1 MRKAF
6 ALLILLCLIL
16 PGRVFAAEKLI
27 VTEIKNVRAV
37 YEEKKV
43 SDAGQVQHEVK
54 LKWTATVK
62 IPDNPGVMDY
72 LRNSE
77 VKIYRLNAPD
87 TVNPGSPTATLD
99 VSRFY
104 TVEDIKRTGTK
115 DSFGNI
121 SADVEMEYTDSP
133 DKGNAYYYY
142 RVWSGTGMAG
152 DPTKDV
158 RVYAGKQAGNQP
170 VTDDRRKKFAESE
183 DWPSRLAGSV
193 LMSIPNFILKAIGLE
208 DPMELIYQTKIEYV
222 SKPGEPG
229 RPEGFSTPKIVLE
242 GDKSYFRTFTASE
255 FGGIAKFYDRVNE
268 VVPVSLVLLI
278 VLMGMGFLY
287 TSTNPNSKITFRE
300 YAVGLLLGAAALKFG
315 IYVLQIV
322 FDINYAIVK
331 YFEYIAGDRLKDS
344 LFSTILQDESGLG
357 AAILFFVVV
366 FSVAVINWQYI
377 IRKIVIALLI
387 GLLPLVAVISIMPSR
402 RYAIGYWAKE
412 FFSQVFLQSAH
423 AAVLTLALLLM
434 APEPAG
440 NVAMADMGIWMK
452 VACIAGLPT
461 IAPLV
466 RRVIGADDPGG
477 GMMTSIGA
485 LIGAGSLANIGKML
499 TVQKKKVPGVP
510 AEAPAPGSLAGGNV
524 AGSLSGG
531 SGIAGSILG
540 SGLRMGAGAVAGLA
554 GGFLAG
560 PVGMMTGARVGSG
573 LADRVSDF
581 AGGAVDFALSS
592 PEQRLQKMGL
602 FHSAQL
608 DDPKEAY
615 QAGQRLFGDG
625 LTGKA
630 VGGGMAVYKFAQ
642 GKLGIT
648 DPGAVRQVKQGIS
661 ADMASLNVARQ
672 QVAAHKPVLDEAR
685 ARFGYAKSA
694 CAVHAGNIKEL
705 KRQEESLVVRENM
718 AEQEFCAAS
727 DHYDSSR
734 WWDRGAIEDMKQ
746 KSLDLYY
753 AQDDVI
759 NVRSRIEDQEI
770 TLESARVEQD
780 RAELALREAEII
792 HARHQMNVSGLEQ
805 KLSAERIR
813 QEFEKLKTGNEYKG
827 GISASWR

>member
-43 SDAGQVQHEVK
+43 SDVGQVQHEVK

-62 IPDNPGVMDY
+62 IPYNPGAMDY

-77 VKIYRLNAPD
+77 VKIYRLDTPD
-87 TVNPGSPTATLD
+87 AVNPGSPVATLD
-99 VSRFY
+99 VSRLY
-104 TVEDIKRTGTK
+104 TMEEIKKTGTK
-115 DSFGNI
+115 DSSGNI
-121 SADVEMEYTDSP
+121 TADVEMEYTDSP
-133 DKGNAYYYY
+133 DRGNTYYYY
-142 RVWSGTGMAG
+142 RVWSGPGMAG

-158 RVYAGKQAGNQP
+158 RVYTGKQQGQS
-170 VTDDRRKKFAESE
+170 VTDDKRKKFAESE

-222 SKPGEPG
+222 SNSGEPG

-255 FGGIAKFYDRVNE
+255 FGGIAKFYERVNE

-287 TSTNPNSKITFRE
+287 TSANPNSKITFKE
-300 YAVGLLLGAAALKFG
+300 YVIGLLLGAAALKFG

-331 YFEYIAGDRLKDS
+331 YFEYIAGDRLRDS
-344 LFSTILQDESGLG
+344 FLSTILQDESGLG

-387 GLLPLVAVISIMPSR
+387 GLLPLVAVISILPSR
-402 RYAIGYWAKE
+402 RYALAYWAKE

-434 APEPAG
+434 APDPVS

-510 AEAPAPGSLAGGNV
+510 AEAPSPGSIA
-524 AGSLSGG
+524 AGSAAGALSGG
-531 SGIAGSILG
+531 GGIAGSVLG
-540 SGLRMGAGAVAGLA
+540 AGLRMGAGAVAGLA

-560 PVGMMTGARVGSG
+560 PVGMMTGAKIGSG
-573 LADRVSDF
+573 IADRVSDF

-625 LTGKA
+625 VTGKA
-630 VGGGMAVYKFAQ
+630 LGGGMALYKFAQ
-642 GKLGIT
+642 GKLGLT

-661 ADMASLNVARQ
+661 SDMAALNAARQ

-685 ARFGYAKSA
+685 ARFGHAKSA
-694 CAVHAGNIKEL
+694 SAVAAGNIKEL
-705 KRQEESLVVRENM
+705 KRQEESLIVRENI

-759 NVRSRIEDQEI
+759 NVRSQIEGQEKA
-770 TLESARVEQD
+770 LESARIEQD

-792 HARHQMNVSGLEQ
+792 HARHQVNVSGLEQ
-805 KLSAERIR
+805 KLSTERIR
-813 QEFEKLKTGNEYKG
+813 QEFEKIKTGNEYKG
-827 GISASWR
+827 GISSSWR